1 MKIAFPKTA
10 IAVLAMCKNRIIC
23 IVVVINFDIFNVK
36 ISLVVVVIIH
46 YTVYEEKVCGCLCFL
61 FPSSLFLLGY
71 FCFDYSYVN
80 RNRLNRGLVGV
91 FFFKNIVI
99 TMYSIYICWSLAVIM
114 DAVHLC
120 EIKIVSY
127 AHIFNW
133 LQKNQTTWSIENLC
147 LGDDEWS
154 PKKIASKIYIFSV
167 YIKHTNQLDY

>member
-10 IAVLAMCKNRIIC
+10 IAVLAEFKHRIIC

-36 ISLVVVVIIH
+36 ISLVIIH

-91 FFFKNIVI
+91 LKKNSNHNV
-99 TMYSIYICWSLAVIM
+99 YIC
-114 DAVHLC
+114 
-120 EIKIVSY
+120 
-127 AHIFNW
+127 
-133 LQKNQTTWSIENLC
+133 
-147 LGDDEWS
+147 
-154 PKKIASKIYIFSV
+154 
-167 YIKHTNQLDY
+167 